1 MTSGFRRVRARRLKD
16 FPLPCRESRPQVA
29 IHNSPRLYTLCESW
43 SLAAYLCLASLTF
56 ALQLPA
62 CAAGDNDDRDRS
74 TYLIK
79 PSQVDPNITRFNE
92 PNWIVFDRDSNT
104 NALLAVF
111 LPGTGGAPANAK
123 LLFGLI
129 ADQGYRVIGLEYNDT
144 PGVVQVC
151 STNPSPSC
159 SGDFRQRRA
168 FGTGVTSVVSDTP
181 AESIV
186 SRLTNLLQYLQ
197 RLHPH
202 EGWQEFLADNQP
214 NWSRIV
220 LSGLSQGAGM
230 AAYIAK
236 RERVA
241 RVVLFSSPWDFYGRP
256 RALAPWILGP
266 SATAPELWFAE
277 YHRLENSADL
287 IAAAYRGLGIPP
299 ANVRIFDRALPAGA
313 GSGIKNKYHVSTI
326 RDVGYIG
333 QWRFLFGR
341 SR

>member
-1 MTSGFRRVRARRLKD
+1 
-16 FPLPCRESRPQVA
+16 VA
-29 IHNSPRLYTLCESW
+29 IHNKSCLYTRCESG
-43 SLAAYLCLASLTF
+43 SLAAYLCVVSLTF

-62 CAAGDNDDRDRS
+62 RAADSNDDRERIA
-74 TYLIK
+74 YVIK
-79 PSQVDPNITRFNE
+79 PSQVDPNITRFDE
-92 PNWIVFDRDSNT
+92 PNWIVFDRDADT
-104 NALLAVF
+104 NAQLAVF

-123 LLFGLI
+123 LLLGLI
-129 ADQGYRVIGLEYNDT
+129 AAQGYRVIGLEYNDT
-144 PGVVQVC
+144 PAVVQVC
-151 STNPSPSC
+151 STNPSASC

-168 FGTGVTSVVSDTP
+168 FGTAVTSVVNDTP

-186 SRLTNLLQYLQ
+186 SRLTNLLQYLD

-202 EGWQEFLADNQP
+202 EGWQEFLADGQP
-214 NWSRIV
+214 NWRRIV

-266 SATAPELWFAE
+266 SATAPELWFAA
-277 YHRLENSADL
+277 YHRLESSADL

-299 ANVRIFDRALPAGA
+299 ANIRVLDRALPAGSR
-313 GSGIKNKYHVSTI
+313 SGVKYKYHVSTI
-326 RDVGYIG
+326 RDVGYVG
-333 QWRFLFGR
+333 QWRFLFGS